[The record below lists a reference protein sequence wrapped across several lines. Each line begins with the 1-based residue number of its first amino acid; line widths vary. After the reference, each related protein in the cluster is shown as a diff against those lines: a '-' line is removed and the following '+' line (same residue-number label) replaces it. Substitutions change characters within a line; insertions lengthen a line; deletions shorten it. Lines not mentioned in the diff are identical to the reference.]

1 MEIKNQLILSPGVNP
16 NKVAYAKE
24 GIDELKL
31 PKELPLLDNYKK
43 LIGSAKNF
51 VRKNHKIYCDLEW
64 EKINFKDKG
73 VAVTLMVKDVKQKGK
88 HIVANGLDLIE
99 LSVVPNFFEKYAL
112 KPAKDK

>member
-1 MEIKNQLILSPGVNP
+1 MKIKNQLILSPGVNP

-31 PKELPLLDNYKK
+31 PSVLPLLDEKKK

-51 VRKNHKIYCDLEW
+51 VRKRHKIYCDLEW
-64 EKINFKDKG
+64 EKIDFNNKG
-73 VAVTLMVKDVKQKGK
+73 VAVTLMVEDVKQEGK

-99 LSVVPNFFEKYAL
+99 LSIVPNFFKKYAL
-112 KPAKDK
+112 KPSKDK